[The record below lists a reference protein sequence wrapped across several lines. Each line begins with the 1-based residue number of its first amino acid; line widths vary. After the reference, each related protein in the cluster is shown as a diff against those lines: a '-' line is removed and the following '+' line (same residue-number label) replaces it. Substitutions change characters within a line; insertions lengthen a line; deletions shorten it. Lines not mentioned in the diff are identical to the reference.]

1 MLCNDWQESS
11 DKYSSTRVAL
21 REKRTGRD
29 INPSRACAKFI
40 DVVGGLRWTMQ
51 FATECR
57 GRALVLM
64 EMAKEVPEFKDR
76 LLFVAEL
83 WLELAALEDQIN
95 ASADQFHKSN
105 LF

>member
-1 MLCNDWQESS
+1 
-11 DKYSSTRVAL
+11 
-21 REKRTGRD
+21 
-29 INPSRACAKFI
+29 
-40 DVVGGLRWTMQ
+40 
-51 FATECR
+51 
-57 GRALVLM
+57 M

-105 LF
+105 LFH